1 MDVVLFHSMWG
12 LRPVER
18 GAAERLRAQGH
29 QVALPDLFDGRTAPG
44 EIGAG
49 FALMEE
55 LGWSTIVGRARDALS
70 RAPDDAALVG
80 FSMGVGVIGEVW
92 PDRLGA
98 AAVACLHAPVSV
110 PSGVRPGTPV
120 QLHYAAGDRFAPP
133 EQVAEFRRSAEAAGA
148 VAVVREY
155 PDAGHYFT
163 DESHPDFAA
172 VAAAAAW
179 REISDMLRSVD

>member
-1 MDVVLFHSMWG
+1 MTVVLFHSMWG

-18 GAAERLRAQGH
+18 SAAERLRARGH
-29 QVALPDLFDGRTAPG
+29 RVELPDLFDGRTAPG
-44 EIGAG
+44 ELEAG

-55 LGWSTIVGRARDALS
+55 IGWSTIVARARDALS
-70 RAPDDAALVG
+70 RVPDDAALVG

-92 PDRLGA
+92 PDRLGT

-110 PSGVRPGTPV
+110 PSGIRPGTPV

-133 EQVAEFRRSAEAAGA
+133 EQVAEFRRSAQAAGA

-155 PDAGHYFT
+155 PGAGHYFT
-163 DESHPDFAA
+163 DDSHPDYAP
-172 VAAAAAW
+172 VAAAATWSAV
-179 REISDMLRSVD
+179 EDLLRSAT